1 MINKSKLDEAFNAEI
16 VRVSTLEYNAQAI
29 CTHFYAKLCE
39 RLATVDAPADT
50 TTASIEPAAEVHQ
63 SIDALEAAQNA
74 AYPIPDS
81 PHQSVVQRAVDDREA
96 YRRGWMDHLN
106 ASKDVA
112 SRGAAQG
119 RITSEENVPVGHVVT
134 WNKGG
139 SGEHNSIEPI
149 GKSGY
154 SLAAQLPEGTLIY
167 TSPLATRTAGS
178 ATPVAQEPLPT
189 EISERLRERATGGY
203 TAVRTEDGA
212 LMLKAADEIERYY
225 GGMVAW
231 KRTAEKKD
239 RSAQATQAERSE
251 NK

>member
-112 SRGAAQG
+112 SRGALRAKKTFRSAMSLLGTRAAAESTTALSQSA
-119 RITSEENVPVGHVVT
+119 RAATAWP
-134 WNKGG
+134 
-139 SGEHNSIEPI
+139 HNSP
-149 GKSGY
+149 K
-154 SLAAQLPEGTLIY
+154 
-167 TSPLATRTAGS
+167 
-178 ATPVAQEPLPT
+178 
-189 EISERLRERATGGY
+189 
-203 TAVRTEDGA
+203 VR
-212 LMLKAADEIERYY
+212 
-225 GGMVAW
+225 
-231 KRTAEKKD
+231 
-239 RSAQATQAERSE
+239 
-251 NK
+251 